1 MITIYPASFG
11 SFTLAELNTAVSD
24 ADLART
30 DAANTFT
37 GIQAFSTPIAA
48 TSVST
53 MTATVGG
60 GVPTPPNNTTTFL
73 RGDGTFAIPPSGS
86 SATTGSTTVN
96 FGTGKTDVSIS
107 VADAT
112 IGAAQ
117 LVQARI
123 FPKATA
129 TNTVDDHWVEDLE
142 VLAGNVS
149 AGVGFS
155 IYAKCNTGRAH
166 GTFTVAYAYL

>member
-1 MITIYPASFG
+1 MITIYPASLG

-37 GIQAFSTPIAA
+37 GIQTFSTPIAA
-48 TSVST
+48 TSVAT

-73 RGDGTFAIPPSGS
+73 RGDGTFAAPSGS
-86 SATTGSTTVN
+86 GATTGSTTVD
-96 FGTGKTDVSIS
+96 FSTGLTDVSVA

-129 TNTVDDHWVEDLE
+129 TNTIDDHWVDDLS

-166 GTFTVAYAYL
+166 GAFTVAYAYL